1 MATKEELKR
10 LRQGPKTPQ
19 ERIWWDKYSHEK
31 LQAWR
36 YVCDE
41 EADACVRAI
50 LRGRPTNMLEE
61 VERRAK
67 TEGGVFKA
75 FLDQCFTVP
84 KWVDFELMEHGRR
97 VYCRFAPLQ
106 GLVLLCSS
114 LVEGYAFQKAV
125 QVLVQ
130 TGRLEKDVSRRIF
143 ETGQMLHNIAG
154 PEGLRPG
161 GIGHRTLMEVRLL
174 HAAVREFISRSG
186 KWDESRFEKPINQED
201 MAGTV
206 LEFDFMVVRGMKALG
221 LRLSEEERI
230 SMHYFWRYA
239 GYLLGVKSE
248 LLTESYQEQEVM
260 ALQLHSHLYSP
271 TKEGEILAKSL
282 LRDMANKPPFR
293 FPLPVLHAFS
303 RYLIGE
309 ELADTFDIRSNVSG
323 RAAVQMVKTATLG
336 MSYGHR
342 LFPDFALKVLEKG
355 ALAMGRNALQE
366 GLGNDPA
373 RWAFKA
379 MA

>member
-1 MATKEELKR
+1 MATNEELR
-10 LRQGPKTPQ
+10 RMRRGPVTAL

-31 LQAWR
+31 LQTWR
-36 YVCDE
+36 FVCDE
-41 EADACVRAI
+41 KADACIREI
-50 LRGRPTNMLEE
+50 MRKRPTNMLEE

-67 TEGGVFKA
+67 SEGGVFQA
-75 FLDQCFTVP
+75 FLDHAYSVP
-84 KWVDFELMEHGRR
+84 NWVDFDLMEKGRR

-114 LVEGYAFQKAV
+114 LVEGYAFNKAV

-154 PEGLRPG
+154 PDGLRPG

-174 HAAVREFISRSG
+174 HAAVREYIHRSG
-186 KWDESRFEKPINQED
+186 KWDEALYEKPINQED

-221 LRLSEEERI
+221 LRLSEDERI

-239 GYLLGVKSE
+239 GYLLGVNDA
-248 LLTESYQEQEVM
+248 LLTETYQEQEVL

-271 TKEGEILAKSL
+271 TKEGELLAKSL

-303 RYLIGE
+303 RYLIGD
-309 ELADTFDIRSNVSG
+309 ELADTFTIKSNVSG

-342 LFPDFALKVLEKG
+342 LFPDFVLKFMERG
-355 ALAMGRNALQE
+355 ALAVGRNALQE

-373 RWAFKA
+373 RWAFKS